1 MNEYELKKQK
11 KLEEER
17 QKGQKKSL
25 KHILKIALMVIS
37 AGGAIGG
44 AGWYIASRP
53 PTSSTPPDEVIS
65 RSGLH
70 WHPELSITVK
80 GQKQEIGANIGIG
93 VTHNPIHTHDS
104 TGVLH
109 LEFQGLVRKNDLKLD
124 KFFEFWD
131 KQFNSNCI
139 LDSCNGPD
147 GKLKM
152 LVNGEDNAEFENYQM
167 KDKDKIEIIYE

>member
-11 KLEEER
+11 KLADER
-17 QKGQKKSL
+17 ERSQKKAL
-25 KHILKIALMVIS
+25 KRVWKIVLLVIL

-44 AGWYIASRP
+44 AGWYIANRP
-53 PTSSTPPDEVIS
+53 QTSAITLDEVVA

-70 WHPELSITVK
+70 WHPELTINVK
-80 GQKQEIGANIGIG
+80 GAKQEIGANIGIG

-109 LEFQGLVRKNDLKLD
+109 LEFQGLVRKDDLKLG
-124 KFFEFWD
+124 KFFEVWD
-131 KQFNSNCI
+131 KQFNSGCI
-139 LDSCNGPD
+139 FDKCNGPD

-152 LVNGEDNAEFENYQM
+152 LVNGEVNTEYENYQM
-167 KDKDKIEIIYE
+167 QDKDKIEIIYE

>member
-17 QKGQKKSL
+17 QRGQKKSL
-25 KHILKIALMVIS
+25 KHILKIALMVIL

-44 AGWYIASRP
+44 LGWYIASRP
-53 PTSSTPPDEVIS
+53 QTSAIPPDEVIS

-80 GQKQEIGANIGIG
+80 GQKQEITANIGIG
-93 VTHNPIHTHDS
+93 VIHNPIHTHDV
-104 TGVLH
+104 TGVIH
-109 LEFQGLVRKNDLKLD
+109 LEFSGLVRKDDLKLG
-124 KFFEFWD
+124 KFFEVWD

-139 LDSCNGPD
+139 FDFCSGAD
-147 GKLKM
+147 GQLKM
-152 LVNGEDNAEFENYQM
+152 LVNGEVNTGFENYQM